1 MANSHLTDET
11 AARSAGHEEPD
22 TDRRTRTHWARFLAN
37 RWPTAL
43 ALAMTAL
50 PSSGGGEGTGA
61 GAVGVFAQVLPLL
74 PLLYLVVAK
83 LGRRA
88 LTWPL
93 LGAGVVSVVGLRM
106 LDVVAI
112 STVYVSIALVVLVW
126 GALDGHLRRTGE
138 FRLQALGWAVFTAL
152 ALTGLVADPDLGRY
166 VIAAGWLLHGVW
178 DFVHLWRN
186 RTVARSF
193 AEWCGVVDV
202 VVAVQLVVLV

>member
-1 MANSHLTDET
+1 MATSHHMDET
-11 AARSAGHEEPD
+11 TAQHAGNEEPHM
-22 TDRRTRTHWARFLAN
+22 DRRTPGRTHWARFLLN

-50 PSSGGGEGTGA
+50 PSSGGGEG
-61 GAVGVFAQVLPLL
+61 AVGIFAQVLTLL

-83 LGRRA
+83 VGRRA

-93 LGAGVVSVVGLRM
+93 LGVGLVAVVGLRM

-112 STVYVSIALVVLVW
+112 STVFVSIALIVLVW
-126 GALDGHLRRTGE
+126 GALDGHLRRPGE
-138 FRLQALGWAVFTAL
+138 FRLQALGWVVFTAL
-152 ALTGLVADPDLGRY
+152 ALTGLVVDPDLGRY
-166 VIAAGWLLHGVW
+166 VVAAGWLLHGVW

-186 RTVARSF
+186 KTVARSY

-202 VVAVQLVVLV
+202 VVAVQLIVLV